1 MIFNTVHSCGAF
13 CRVDKYIIN
22 MNKLNFGFR
31 GFRASF
37 LAHAWQASQESLGQ
51 DPSFSIAWTFV
62 LWTVAPLNRDCT
74 LPLRSV
80 SNELMKEM
88 VVVRTTCKT
97 RYNRMHTAPGK
108 HHYTKI
114 AVIIHHLLKLQ
125 SHPGDWP
132 FCHWWYEKT
141 EQAFQML
148 LCHVQ
153 VLHVQEWK
161 YVEDGILNVS
171 WRV

>member
-1 MIFNTVHSCGAF
+1 MIL
-13 CRVDKYIIN
+13 RI
-22 MNKLNFGFR
+22 
-31 GFRASF
+31 
-37 LAHAWQASQESLGQ
+37 LGIFIS
-51 DPSFSIAWTFV
+51 SFSRKIHHPWIQIAPPISQGSFV

-153 VLHVQEWK
+153 VLPVQEWK